1 MTAKQPAD
9 TRIKCTDTDPLSLLS
24 HELRTP
30 LNAIIGFAEL
40 LDRDVQGSVENQ
52 RQRDYARY
60 ILESGADLRDTI
72 AGVLDVLSD
81 HAGTRP
87 QAVEPIDPAAA
98 VETCLAML
106 RPEAQDAGIRLA
118 GRASGNPVR
127 LLADPDAVAKVLA
140 LLVQDAIASAR
151 RGDRITVSC
160 GFVAGRR
167 ELVYAIKRAG
177 PSRRHG
183 SNRPLDRHGR
193 CAMAL
198 PPKGADSG
206 PAIWHWLVRLNGG
219 RLDLERERGAPWMA
233 RVSFPESMLQRFR
246 TTLDRAPRPA
256 GRRGGAS

>member
-1 MTAKQPAD
+1 MTARQPAD
-9 TRIKCTDTDPLSLLS
+9 TRVKRRETDPLSLLS

-40 LDRDVQGSVENQ
+40 LDRDVKSSVEN
-52 RQRDYARY
+52 RRHRDYARY

-72 AGVLDVLSD
+72 AGVLEVLSA

-87 QAVEPIDPAAA
+87 QAVEPIDPASA
-98 VETCLAML
+98 VQSCLAML
-106 RPEAQDAGIRLA
+106 RPEAQDAGVRLA
-118 GRASGNPVR
+118 GRASGAPVR
-127 LLADPDAVAKVLA
+127 LMADPDAVAKVLA
-140 LLVQDAIASAR
+140 LLVQDAIAGAR

-167 ELVYAIKRAG
+167 ELVYAIRRAG
-177 PSRRHG
+177 PSWRRG
-183 SNRPLDRHGR
+183 SKRPLDRPGR

-219 RLDLERERGAPWMA
+219 RLDLERESGAPWMA
-233 RVSFPESMLQRFR
+233 RVSFPESMLRRFR
-246 TTLDRAPRPA
+246 MSPSHAPRPA
-256 GRRGGAS
+256 KRRGGGS

>member
-1 MTAKQPAD
+1 MTERQSAD
-9 TRIKCTDTDPLSLLS
+9 TKVNPSETDPLSLLS

-40 LDRDVQGSVENQ
+40 LDRDVQSSVENQ
-52 RQRDYARY
+52 RHRDYARY

-87 QAVEPIDPAAA
+87 QAVEPIDPASA
-98 VETCLAML
+98 VESCLAML
-106 RPEAQDAGIRLA
+106 RPEAKHAGIRLA

-140 LLVQDAIASAR
+140 LLVQDAMAGAR

-183 SNRPLDRHGR
+183 SNRLLDRHGR

-198 PPKGADSG
+198 PPRGADSG

-219 RLDLERERGAPWMA
+219 RLDLERESGAPWMA
-233 RVSFPESMLQRFR
+233 RVSFPDSMLRRFR
-246 TTLDRAPRPA
+246 TTLGRAARSER
-256 GRRGGAS
+256 RRGGA